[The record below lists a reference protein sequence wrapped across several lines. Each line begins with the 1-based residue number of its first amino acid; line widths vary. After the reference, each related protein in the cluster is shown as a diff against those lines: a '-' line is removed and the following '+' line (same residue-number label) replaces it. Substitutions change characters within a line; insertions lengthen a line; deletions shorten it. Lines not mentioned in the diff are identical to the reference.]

1 MKMRRKIITI
11 DETKCDGCGV
21 CVPACAE
28 GAIRIIGGKARL
40 VAQRYCDGLG
50 ACLGECPRGAL
61 SMIETDADAFDE
73 ATVHA
78 QMKATPVK
86 EREPLPTLACGCP
99 SATMETF
106 KRPHHNVKKD
116 APHDEQTAPS
126 ELTHWPVQI
135 RLVPPSAPFLKKAD
149 LLVAADCTPVAYPR
163 FHEDFMRGKTVL
175 IGCPKFDD
183 ADFYV
188 ERFADIFTNADIASV
203 TVVVM
208 EVPCCQGLPHI
219 VREAMKRAQKTI
231 PLETIILGRTGAIMV
246 EKPLHG
252 GGHTAAAPCCHT

>member
-1 MKMRRKIITI
+1 MKIRRKIITI

-28 GAIRIIGGKARL
+28 GAIKIIGGKARL

-61 SMIETDADAFDE
+61 SVIETEADEFDE
-73 ATVHA
+73 AAVHA
-78 QMKATPVK
+78 HMNATSVK

-99 SATMETF
+99 STTMETF
-106 KRPHHNVKKD
+106 RRTDHNVRKD
-116 APHDEQTAPS
+116 APHDEQTTPS

-183 ADFYV
+183 VDFYV
-188 ERFADIFTNADIASV
+188 ERFTDIFRNADIASV

-219 VREAMKRAQKTI
+219 VREAMKRAEKTI
-231 PLETIILGRTGAIMV
+231 PLETIILGRTGAIMI
-246 EKPLHG
+246 EEPLRG
-252 GGHTAAAPCCHT
+252 GGRTATTPCCHT